1 MERFREHE
9 KEFKMKQY
17 SKRALAASLEHMGN
31 FVQGD
36 DDSDNS
42 HSYGIED
49 SDENKSNDSNF
60 EFEED
65 EYLACFFWLLLKG
78 LFDPTDMMAV
88 VCFMFGL
95 WYAVCG
101 LFEPY
106 CFFFC

>member
-65 EYLACFFWLLLKG
+65 E
-78 LFDPTDMMAV
+78 
-88 VCFMFGL
+88 
-95 WYAVCG
+95 
-101 LFEPY
+101 
-106 CFFFC
+106 